1 MARQVGCVAH
11 IKEAGDTCVHCFLF
25 IIHFEYLSPVPFGRA
40 SFADWHQ
47 GYEKLTDMI
56 VPRSS
61 QMVSQDPD
69 YGLFTVTL
77 FKKVVDEFK
86 LHARERK

>member
-1 MARQVGCVAH
+1 
-11 IKEAGDTCVHCFLF
+11 
-25 IIHFEYLSPVPFGRA
+25 
-40 SFADWHQ
+40 
-47 GYEKLTDMI
+47 MI

-61 QMVSQDPD
+61 QLVSQDAD
-69 YGLFTVTL
+69 YGLFNITL

>member
-1 MARQVGCVAH
+1 MSV
-11 IKEAGDTCVHCFLF
+11 EFLF
-25 IIHFEYLSPVPFGRA
+25 CRP
-40 SFADWHQ
+40 SFTDWYQ

-61 QMVSQDPD
+61 QLVSQDSD

-86 LHARERK
+86 LHSREKK